1 MSNLIS
7 PKLNFRE
14 FLNALAGMDR
24 REMIRAASREYR
36 GAIDTTVKRG
46 SGTKAEYQK
55 IQDYGIDL
63 RDFIEF
69 LETTADLDTPLSEAH
84 LASDEY
90 RHKQLSRTFG
100 F

>member
-36 GAIDTTVKRG
+36 AAIDTTVKRG
-46 SGTKAEYQK
+46 SGTKAKYQK

-69 LETTADLDTPLSEAH
+69 LETTADLETPLPAAY

-90 RHKQLSRTFG
+90 RNKQRSRTFG
-100 F
+100 L